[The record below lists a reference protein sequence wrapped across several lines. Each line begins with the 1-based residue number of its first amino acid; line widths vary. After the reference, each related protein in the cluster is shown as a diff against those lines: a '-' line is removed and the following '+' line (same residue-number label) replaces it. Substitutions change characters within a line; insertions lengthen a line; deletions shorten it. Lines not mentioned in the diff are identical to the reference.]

1 MPPAVN
7 PLEPHRPGAR
17 PGVALTR
24 GAARLLRALGYGVVT
39 EMPLA
44 TGRRVDAIGVDGRGR
59 IVVVEVKSGPADF
72 LSDRKWPEYRDFCD
86 AFYFA
91 VPAGFPTDRL
101 PEHCGLMVVDPW
113 GGSVLREA
121 PEHALAAARRKAML
135 IRLARAAG
143 MRLHALVDP
152 E

>member
-1 MPPAVN
+1 MTPTAARADASV
-7 PLEPHRPGAR
+7 R
-17 PGVALTR
+17 PGVELTR
-24 GAARLLRALGYGVVT
+24 GAARLLRALGHGVVT

-44 TGRRVDAIGVDGRGR
+44 TGRRVDVMGVDERGR

-72 LSDRKWPEYRDFCD
+72 LSDRKWPEYRDYCD

-91 VPAGFPTDRL
+91 VPAGFPNERL
-101 PEHCGLMVVDPW
+101 PEHCGLMVVDAW

-121 PEHALAAARRKAML
+121 PEHPLGSARRKAIL
-135 IRLARAAG
+135 IRFARAAG
-143 MRLHALVDP
+143 SRLHALVDP